1 MQKIKGVIKERK
13 FKFISFFWLLISIQ
27 FVVGGNLQTRGYSI
41 GSFKENVISIIEII
55 VLSIIFIVLHYC
67 FLILY
72 NSYKNSRTK
81 NDKIKEIPKEN
92 KLKKYSGIIYFL
104 IIFVCWIPAIL
115 AFYPSIL
122 NYDGPIQIFKFTR
135 NEMNAG
141 YSFPS
146 TFLLGG
152 FYKMGFNIN
161 NIDLG
166 MFLYTIFQSTVM
178 ASIFSY
184 TVNFV
189 KEKTNNKVYTFIVLA
204 FYAIFPYNQ
213 LFPLITTKDTL
224 FAGIMLLFMIKLY
237 KIMTEENTIED
248 YIIVI
253 IIGILTALFR
263 SNCICAFVV
272 MVPCIFFILIK
283 NRELCKK
290 LLVIFILTIVGY
302 NVINNLLVN
311 LTHAENI
318 SGQIGTTIFS
328 QAVGKVCQEKQ
339 EYLTDEEK
347 EKIDYYYGSY
357 EKLAKMYRGNISDY
371 TNTLIQYE
379 NVQNNKKEFF
389 EFVIDLGLKYPRIY
403 IDSFLD
409 TTRGYWYINDD
420 SFCNVW
426 GDDEDKGCLE
436 LAFNGVF
443 KEEHLAVQQ
452 HSYLPELQNLYKD
465 LFAKNYYRNIPILYI
480 VFQPS
485 FYFYILIACILYSIY
500 KKERK
505 MLILQIL
512 LLMYF
517 ATCFFGPCAI
527 IRYIY
532 AVIVSVPIIA
542 LSVFKDTKKEKI

>member
-27 FVVGGNLQTRGYSI
+27 FVVGGNLQTRGYTI
-41 GSFKENVISIIEII
+41 GSFKENVVSIIEII
-55 VLSIIFIVLHYC
+55 VLGIIFIALHYC
-67 FLILY
+67 FLTLY
-72 NSYKNSRTK
+72 NTYKKSKTK

-92 KLKKYSGIIYFL
+92 KLNKYNGIIYFL

-122 NYDGPIQIFKFTR
+122 SYDGPWQILRFTR
-135 NEMNAG
+135 GQMDAG

-146 TFLLGG
+146 TFLLTG
-152 FYKMGFNIN
+152 FYKIGFYLN
-161 NIDLG
+161 NVTIG
-166 MFLYTIFQSTVM
+166 MFLYTIFQSIVM

-184 TVNFV
+184 TVKFV
-189 KEKTNNKVYTFIVLA
+189 KEKINNKIYTYIVLA

-213 LFPLITTKDTL
+213 LFPLMTTKDTL
-224 FAGIMLLFMIKLY
+224 FAGLMLIFIIKLY
-237 KIMTEENTIED
+237 KIMTEKNKFED
-248 YIIVI
+248 YIFI
-253 IIGILTALFR
+253 ILIGILTALFR
-263 SNCICAFVV
+263 SNCICAFLVI
-272 MVPCIFFILIK
+272 VPCIFFIFIK
-283 NRELCKK
+283 NRDLCKK

-302 NVINNLLVN
+302 NVMNNLLVN
-311 LTHAENI
+311 VTNAKKI

-328 QAVGKVCQEKQ
+328 QAVGKVCQEKR

-347 EKIDYYYGSY
+347 EKINYYYGSY
-357 EKLAKMYRGNISDY
+357 KDLAKVYRNNLSDFA
-371 TNTLIQYE
+371 NDKIQYE
-379 NVQNNKKEFF
+379 NVQNNNKEFLKF
-389 EFVIDLGLKYPRIY
+389 IVELGLKYPEIY
-403 IDSFLD
+403 IDSFLN
-409 TTRGYWYINDD
+409 TIRGYWYINDD
-420 SFCNVW
+420 SFCNIW
-426 GDDEDKGCLE
+426 AEEEDRGCLE
-436 LAFNGVF
+436 LDFNPIF
-443 KEEHLAVQQ
+443 KEDYLAVQQ
-452 HSYLPELQNLYKD
+452 YSYVPELQNLYKD